1 MHRKVIT
8 RMKNF
13 SYEKKVKQFDSFSVT
28 YLTPWW
34 GKYRKRREENK
45 NAGYIKLSQAQ
56 MGNPQSWLQ
65 TLLSSS
71 TGSVM
76 YLTTF
81 GFPAQIT
88 RVCKEGAASLK
99 VRNKIVLLERQKI
112 FHSPTR
118 VHRTAK
124 LSQQQFHYEISMQ
137 KSTLSPTISLC
148 VQLLLVNPARIF
160 KKISRSEINF
170 LNP

>member
-13 SYEKKVKQFDSFSVT
+13 SYEKKAKQFDSFSVM

-65 TLLSSS
+65 TLLSSN

-76 YLTTF
+76 YLITF

-124 LSQQQFHYEISMQ
+124 LSQQQFHDEISM
-137 KSTLSPTISLC
+137 
-148 VQLLLVNPARIF
+148 
-160 KKISRSEINF
+160 
-170 LNP
+170 